1 MPGRRRPAAPPPEE
15 RDHKTLGTR
24 PPAPGQRRILVIK
37 LSALGDFVQALGPCA
52 AIRDY
57 HPDDHITLLTTPPF
71 VDLAEASP
79 YFDAVEIDTRPK
91 IWELKALKRL
101 IRLLNQNF
109 DRVYDLQTSDR
120 SSRYFQLMGG
130 PKGGPEWS
138 GIAKGCSHPHTN
150 PRRDKMHTIERQAS
164 QLAMA
169 GIFEVGLPDL
179 SWIQSDVGR
188 LGLPE
193 RYALL
198 VPGGAPHRPEKRWPA
213 QFYGEIGRWL
223 VERGVTP
230 VILGTKSEQPEAWVI
245 EAICPEA
252 VNLLEKT
259 SLFDIA
265 PLARGA
271 ALAVGNDTGP
281 MHLIALSDCPS
292 VVVYSYASDP
302 ALCGQRG
309 AAVKI
314 LRQPIAAD
322 VRLSE
327 VREAIGEVAGLG

>member
-1 MPGRRRPAAPPPEE
+1 MPGRKGPPAPPPEE
-15 RDHKTLGTR
+15 INHKTLGTR

-37 LSALGDFVQALGPCA
+37 LSALGDFIQALGPSA
-52 AIRDY
+52 AIRE
-57 HPDDHITLLTTPPF
+57 HHRDDHITLLTTPPF

-91 IWELKALKRL
+91 IWEIKALKRL

-138 GIAKGCSHPHTN
+138 GIAKGCSFPHNN
-150 PRRDKMHTIERQAS
+150 PRRDRMHTIERQAS

-179 SWIQSDVGR
+179 SWITADVGR
-188 LGLPE
+188 FDLPSS
-193 RYALL
+193 YALL
-198 VPGGAPHRPEKRWPA
+198 VPGGAAHRPEKRWPA
-213 QFYGEIGRWL
+213 QFYGELARWL
-223 VERGVTP
+223 VDQGVTP
-230 VILGTKSEQPEAWVI
+230 VILGTRSEQPEAWVI
-245 EAICPEA
+245 EAVCPEA
-252 VNLLEKT
+252 INLLEKT
-259 SLFDIA
+259 TLFDLA

-271 ALAVGNDTGP
+271 TLAVGNDTGP
-281 MHLIALSDCPS
+281 MHLITLSDCPS
-292 VVVYSYASDP
+292 VVIYSQASDP

-309 AAVKI
+309 AAVRL
-314 LRQPIAAD
+314 LRQPVAAD
-322 VRLSE
+322 VRIAD
-327 VREAIGEVAGLG
+327 VRTALIELIAPG